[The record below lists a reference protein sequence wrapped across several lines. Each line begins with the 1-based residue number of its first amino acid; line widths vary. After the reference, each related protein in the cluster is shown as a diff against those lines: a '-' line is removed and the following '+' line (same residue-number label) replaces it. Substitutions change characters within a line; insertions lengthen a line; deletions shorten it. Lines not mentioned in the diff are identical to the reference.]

1 MRTCLLL
8 PILLLAATV
17 LTACDHDGNDRHG
30 SIANYIS
37 IHTDYIA
44 VHAPGRADADITAAG
59 DLSIADHSVAVTTAE
74 RELLKHY
81 YATALTL
88 RDHGIATGEAGAAV
102 AGQAIRSV
110 ASGLASGDTDKIDA
124 EVNASAAK
132 VEAKAALICDDL
144 AEIQSTQQ
152 TLASQL
158 EAFRPYALI
167 KADEADKCRRGLKH
181 HQRD

>member
-1 MRTCLLL
+1 MRTYLPLL
-8 PILLLAATV
+8 ILLLAATA
-17 LTACDHDGNDRHG
+17 LTACDHDGNDRRG
-30 SIANYIS
+30 RIANYIS
-37 IHTDYIA
+37 IHTDHIA
-44 VHAPGRADADITAAG
+44 VHAPGRADADVNAAG
-59 DLSIADHSVAVTTAE
+59 DLSIADKSVAVTTAE

-88 RDHGIATGEAGAAV
+88 RDHGIATGAAGAAV

-110 ASGLASGDTDKIDA
+110 ASGLASGNTDKIDA
-124 EVNASAAK
+124 EVNASATK

-144 AEIQSTQQ
+144 TELQSTQQ
-152 TLASQL
+152 SLASQL

-167 KADEADKCRRGLKH
+167 KTDEADKCRRGLKD